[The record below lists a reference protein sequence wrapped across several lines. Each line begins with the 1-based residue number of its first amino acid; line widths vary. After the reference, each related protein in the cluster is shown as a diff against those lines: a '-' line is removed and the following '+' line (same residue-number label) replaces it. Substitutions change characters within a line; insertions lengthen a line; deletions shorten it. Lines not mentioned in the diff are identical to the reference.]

1 MLAEP
6 RKSTEN
12 IRLLEKY
19 AGVPHNTTIEAR
31 SDGVQLGAWLRLE
44 DNRLKDSL
52 GTLVKK
58 ENVCPA

>member
-1 MLAEP
+1 MAEP

-19 AGVPHNTTIEAR
+19 AGVPHNTTIESR
-31 SDGVQLGAWLRLE
+31 PDGVQLCAWLRLE

-52 GTLVKK
+52 GNLVKK
-58 ENVCPA
+58 